1 MPEPS
6 SSAQQALVQLDVY
19 QRQLEVAARQVEL
32 LQNALDEAV
41 RAKRSL
47 EALDEEKS
55 NEILLPLGA
64 STFLR
69 GSVAN
74 RDVAITGIGAGYAT
88 ERPRAKAIELLAE
101 REKSLRDETDQMM
114 QAAFQIQQ
122 EIARLQELVD
132 GGDAGDAE

>member
-1 MPEPS
+1 MPEPNS
-6 SSAQQALVQLDVY
+6 SPQEAFVQLEAY

-32 LQNALDEAV
+32 IQNALDEAT

-55 NEILLPLGA
+55 GEILLPLGA

-74 RDVAITGIGAGYAT
+74 RDTAITGIGAGYAT
-88 ERPRAKAIELLAE
+88 ERPRAKAIENLAE
-101 REKSLRDETDQMM
+101 REKSLKEEMDHMM
-114 QAAFQIQQ
+114 QAAFQLQQ

-132 GGDAGDAE
+132 ERGDADAA